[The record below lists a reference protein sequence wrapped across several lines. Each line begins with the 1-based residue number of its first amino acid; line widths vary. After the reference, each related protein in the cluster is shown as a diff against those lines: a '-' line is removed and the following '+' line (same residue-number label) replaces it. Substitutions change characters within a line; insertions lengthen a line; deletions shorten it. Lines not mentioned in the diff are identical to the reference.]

1 MSMVPCAAPALLLT
15 RQPRQ
20 SFPCAAPALLL
31 TRQPRQSLP
40 YAAPALL
47 LTRQPRQSLLC
58 ADLALLL
65 TRQPRLSSAQNW
77 PSCSRDSLGSP
88 SRAQPRPSCSR
99 GSLGSPSCTQTKPS
113 CSRDSLGSPIPCADL
128 AFLLT
133 RQPRQSH
140 PVRSPGPPAHEED
153 QNKAFVRER
162 VTFAHG
168 RIVEPFS
175 VARKDCGTLTGCV
188 MALLSLARG
197 APFVLADRNRR

>member
-20 SFPCAAPALLL
+20 SLPCAALAFPL
-31 TRQPRQSLP
+31 TRQPRQSIPCAALALP
-40 YAAPALL
+40 
-47 LTRQPRQSLLC
+47 LTRQPRQSHPV
-58 ADLALLL
+58 
-65 TRQPRLSSAQNW
+65 RRLSPPAHGAASAVPSRTQTW
-77 PSCSRDSLGSP
+77 PSCSRN
-88 SRAQPRPSCSR
+88 
-99 GSLGSPSCTQTKPS
+99 
-113 CSRDSLGSPIPCADL
+113 SLGSPIPCADL

-133 RQPRQSH
+133 RQPRQSLPCAAPALLLTRQPWQSL

-197 APFVLADRNRR
+197 VPFVLADRNRR

>member
-1 MSMVPCAAPALLLT
+1 MSMVPCAAPAFLLT

-20 SFPCAAPALLL
+20 SFCA
-31 TRQPRQSLP
+31 QPR
-40 YAAPALL
+40 
-47 LTRQPRQSLLC
+47 
-58 ADLALLL
+58 
-65 TRQPRLSSAQNW
+65 

-88 SRAQPRPSCSR
+88 FRA
-99 GSLGSPSCTQTKPS
+99 QTKPS
-113 CSRDSLGSPIPCADL
+113 CSRGILGSPSVRRLSPPAHE
-128 AFLLT
+128 AASAV
-133 RQPRQSH
+133 P
-140 PVRSPGPPAHEED
+140 PVRSPGPPAHEAASAVPPVRRPGPPAHEDD

-197 APFVLADRNRR
+197 VPFVLADRNRR

>member
-1 MSMVPCAAPALLLT
+1 MSMVPCAAPAFLLTRQPRQSLPCADPALLLT

-20 SFPCAAPALLL
+20 YLLCAAPAFLLTRQPRQSLPCAAPALLL

-40 YAAPALL
+40 CAAPALL
-47 LTRQPRQSLLC
+47 LTRQPRQS
-58 ADLALLL
+58 
-65 TRQPRLSSAQNW
+65 
-77 PSCSRDSLGSP
+77 
-88 SRAQPRPSCSR
+88 
-99 GSLGSPSCTQTKPS
+99 
-113 CSRDSLGSPIPCADL
+113 
-128 AFLLT
+128 
-133 RQPRQSH
+133 H
-140 PVRSPGPPAHEED
+140 PVRRPGPPAHEED

-197 APFVLADRNRR
+197 VPFVLADRNRR

>member
-1 MSMVPCAAPALLLT
+1 MSMVPCAAP
-15 RQPRQ
+15 
-20 SFPCAAPALLL
+20 SLLL

-40 YAAPALL
+40 
-47 LTRQPRQSLLC
+47 C
-58 ADLALLL
+58 ADLPSCSRGSLGSPS
-65 TRQPRLSSAQNW
+65 RAQTKPSCSRGSLGSPSRAQTK

-88 SRAQPRPSCSR
+88 SRAQTKPSCSR
-99 GSLGSPSCTQTKPS
+99 GSPGPPAHETASAVP
-113 CSRDSLGSPIPCADL
+113 
-128 AFLLT
+128 
-133 RQPRQSH
+133 
-140 PVRSPGPPAHEED
+140 PVRRPGLPAHEED

-197 APFVLADRNRR
+197 VPFVLADRNRR